1 MSEESE
7 WLEEH
12 RNPAMEGTEF
22 DSESGRYICPNCGG
36 RGNMYMSGHRD
47 SQFNLICPPKPA
59 AAPEEGA

>member
-1 MSEESE
+1 
-7 WLEEH
+7 
-12 RNPAMEGTEF
+12 MEGTEF